1 MIPRNPESVFNLGT
15 CLLPGCA
22 EYYLMEP
29 SSEYSAIMHSVR
41 EKIYMSKLVIEF
53 VTDNWYAT
61 YEDLLNKL
69 SVSMRARDSL
79 FDWCRVVRLYFSTYQ
94 AY

>member
-1 MIPRNPESVFNLGT
+1 MDVGPINEWFVSGFDGGESAVIGIAT
-15 CLLPGCA
+15 AYG

-29 SSEYSAIMHSVR
+29 SEDYAQFMEPVR

-53 VTDNWYAT
+53 LIEEENPS

-69 SVSMRARDSL
+69 QVNY
-79 FDWCRVVRLYFSTYQ
+79 VQ
-94 AY
+94 

>member
-1 MIPRNPESVFNLGT
+1 MISVM
-15 CLLPGCA
+15 LLTDSSLCSLSRPACA

-29 SSEYSAIMHSVR
+29 SPEYAPIMDSVR

-53 VTDNWYAT
+53 VSDNMYAT

-69 SVSMRARDSL
+69 QVGTQRHP
-79 FDWCRVVRLYFSTYQ
+79 F
-94 AY
+94 

>member
-1 MIPRNPESVFNLGT
+1 MTENVHLDALSNAKFWHPT
-15 CLLPGCA
+15 LPDTVYPCCTAACA

-29 SSEYSAIMHSVR
+29 SPEYAPIMDSVR

-53 VTDNWYAT
+53 VSDNMYPT

-69 SVSMRARDSL
+69 Q
-79 FDWCRVVRLYFSTYQ
+79 VRLL
-94 AY
+94 